1 MSKKYNIF
9 GGINFSVITD
19 FKWPRIELGYLFRN
33 MIKWNWAAWFW
44 FIILTG
50 LVVMG
55 VAAVLIQM
63 FGNPSPTLPATGG
76 WDG

>member
-9 GGINFSVITD
+9 GGIKFSFITD
-19 FKWPRIELGYLFRN
+19 FKWPRIELGYFFRT
-33 MIKWNWAAWFW
+33 MIKWDLAAWFW
-44 FIILTG
+44 FILIG
-50 LVVMG
+50 SIVSIG

-63 FGNPSPTLPATGG
+63 FGDPTPVVPVTVG